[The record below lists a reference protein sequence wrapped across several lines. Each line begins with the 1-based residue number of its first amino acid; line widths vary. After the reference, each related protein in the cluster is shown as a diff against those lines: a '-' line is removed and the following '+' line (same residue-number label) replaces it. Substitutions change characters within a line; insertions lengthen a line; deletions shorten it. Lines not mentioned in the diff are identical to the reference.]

1 MIEKIVKTSPLIG
14 ALLVFFGVL
23 KLIFYYSYFNV
34 QIINYLEFQEII
46 TSFFEDINIL
56 IVFGMTM
63 MFITF
68 FAFNTLSGKANLH
81 IEDLAEKML
90 NFLYSHRFKY
100 FFLFLTLFLI
110 LYGLIYFDIIQYNYF
125 VIYILTFL
133 VIQMLTCLF
142 LSKDVDG
149 EIDIPNIYL
158 LIIMTIS
165 LSFSIFL
172 LAQKDIQET
181 VNNNIESRIK
191 TIEDN
196 IICNKET
203 GNLYIGKTSKY
214 GFFRIK
220 KLKSTV
226 VIPNEKI
233 TKYEFK

>member
-34 QIINYLEFQEII
+34 QIIDYLEFQEII

-68 FAFNTLSGKANLH
+68 STFNTLSGKANLH

-90 NFLYSHRFKY
+90 NFLYPHRFKC

-133 VIQMLTCLF
+133 VIQMLTYLF